1 MLKTIQRIDGPA
13 FSAFQA
19 VSQTINSSAYTKLT
33 FDTEEFDTN
42 SNFST
47 ALSRFQPTVAGYYQV
62 NAQVAF
68 NALTSTTNIIGLFKN
83 GSEYKR
89 GNRLQ
94 AVGSNTY
101 LVLSSLVYM
110 NGNTDYLEVF
120 TFQNSGIAVSLE
132 ISGALIA
139 NVNTYFNGSL
149 VRLP

>member
-13 FSAFQA
+13 FSAFQG
-19 VSQTINSSAYTKLT
+19 VSQSINSAAFTKLT

-42 SNFST
+42 ANFST

-62 NAQVAF
+62 NAQLAF
-68 NALTSTTNIIGLFKN
+68 NALISTTNIIALFKN

-94 AVGSNTY
+94 ASGNNTY
-101 LVLSSLVYM
+101 LLVSSLLYM
-110 NGNTDYLEVF
+110 NGSTDYLEVF
-120 TFQNSGIAVSLE
+120 AFQNSAGAVSLE
-132 ISGALIA
+132 ISSGLIS
-139 NVNTYFNGSL
+139 NVNTYFNGSF

>member
-13 FSAFQA
+13 FSTFQG
-19 VSQTINSSAYTKLT
+19 VSQSLNSGAYTKLT

-42 SNFST
+42 SSFST

-68 NALTSTTNIIGLFKN
+68 NALISTTNIIGLFKN

-101 LVLSSLVYM
+101 LVVSSLIYM
-110 NGNTDYLEVF
+110 NGSTDYLEVF
-120 TFQNSGIAVSLE
+120 ALQNSGGAISLE
-132 ISGALIA
+132 VSGALIA
-139 NVNTYFNGSL
+139 NVNTYFNGFL